1 MSDLISRQALKE
13 KLHFMFEW
21 YGRLP
26 CSEEDKCIQRTI
38 KRCMGELNKAPTID
52 AVEVIRCKDCEHS
65 CESLNADYLLCA
77 VWENLSGMAQVNP
90 MGFCYEAKEK
100 EGDA

>member
-1 MSDLISRQALKE
+1 MNDLISRQALKE

-38 KRCMGELNKAPTID
+38 KRCMGELDKAPAID
-52 AVEVIRCKDCEHS
+52 TVEIVRCKDCEKWDAF
-65 CESLNADYLLCA
+65 ADGLDGAGY
-77 VWENLSGMAQVNP
+77 
-90 MGFCYEAKEK
+90 CYKWHDNVQSDGYCYYGERKEVS
-100 EGDA
+100 EDV